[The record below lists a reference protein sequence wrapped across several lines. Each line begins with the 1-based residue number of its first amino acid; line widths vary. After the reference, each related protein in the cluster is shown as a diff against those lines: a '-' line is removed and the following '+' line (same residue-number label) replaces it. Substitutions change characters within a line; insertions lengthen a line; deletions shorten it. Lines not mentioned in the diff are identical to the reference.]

1 MTRSLIVLLTTLIT
15 CLSWAGQPVKTFSLE
30 EFIKDNK
37 IVTNGV
43 KLEYKG
49 KVLQLTA
56 LKQGGSITFLSGDQA
71 WNFSPFVQLV
81 CEVQNLSANE
91 LFMETHLNGDY
102 WSTGAG
108 YVPVQNTREIE
119 TLILRKK
126 YSEQQLKL
134 FPQMSG
140 LPGGATRLWAGY
152 TPDSIVSFTLDFP
165 RIQPNDRFIIKGI
178 KLATPYKEFKDED
191 YEALLPF
198 VDKFGQYIHAQY
210 PGKIKKT
217 NDIVTADKK
226 EEQELRKYT
235 GNKTWDV
242 YGGWN
247 NGPKFKATGH
257 FRIEKHQ
264 GKWWLVDP
272 LGHLF
277 WSHGITC
284 VAGGDDTNI
293 TGRERFYSPL
303 ALSANEKADSL
314 LFMSNRNGNTGIS
327 YWRLNMYRKWGKEF
341 EDNMIDKAIRRLKSW
356 NINTIANWSNQKV
369 IDCRKVPYTATI
381 HVQHGHLPPDPFAA
395 DFQEYVERIVARSA
409 AADDEWCI
417 GYFVDNEIGW
427 GNNTQLATLAIK
439 GRYPNAKSAL
449 KDRLVEKYESLAALN
464 HSWKSHFASWEEWM
478 KSDSI
483 YQEATA
489 DLTDFTAHF
498 ANTYFRCIKNAL
510 ARKAPHKLY
519 LGCRFN
525 YGDYAGNPYQQWIVN
540 ISAKYCDVV
549 SFNRYAYS
557 AYSLRPSSNLDFPM
571 IIGEYHFG
579 GLDRGLL
586 HGGLR
591 YGGTQENRADLYKH
605 YVEDAIQNPYIV
617 GTHWFQY
624 NDQAV
629 TGRGDG
635 ENYQIGFINAYDAP
649 NQELVEAARKTGENM
664 YELRSK

>member
-1 MTRSLIVLLTTLIT
+1 MTRLFATLLVLSMTT
-15 CLSWAGQPVKTFSLE
+15 LSWAGKPEKAFSLKE
-30 EFIKDNK
+30 LIRENK
-37 IVTNGV
+37 LVTSGFE
-43 KLEYKG
+43 LEYKG
-49 KVLQLTA
+49 KMLQLTA
-56 LKQGGSITFLSGDQA
+56 LKQGGSITFSSGNDM
-71 WNFSPFVQLV
+71 WNFSPFVHLV

-91 LFMETHLNGDY
+91 LLVETHLNGDY

-108 YVPVQNTREIE
+108 YVPMKETREIQ

-134 FPQMSG
+134 FPKMNG

-152 TPDSIVSFTLDFP
+152 SPDSIVSFTLDFP
-165 RIQPNDRFIIKGI
+165 RIQPHDRLIIKRVE
-178 KLATPYKEFKDED
+178 LTTPYKDKE
-191 YEALLPF
+191 YEELLPF
-198 VDKFGQYIHAQY
+198 VDPFGQYAHAQY
-210 PGKIKKT
+210 PGKIKKM
-217 NDIVTADKK
+217 NDIVVADKK
-226 EEQELRKYT
+226 EEQQFRKYT
-235 GNKTWDV
+235 GNKTWNI
-242 YGGWN
+242 YGGWA
-247 NGPKFKATGH
+247 NGPQLRATGH
-257 FRIEKHQ
+257 FRVEKYQ
-264 GKWWLVDP
+264 GKWWFIDP

-293 TGRERFYSPL
+293 TGREKFYRSPFL
-303 ALSANEKADSL
+303 NADEKADSL
-314 LFMSNRNGNTGIS
+314 LFMSSQNGSTSIS
-327 YWRLNMYRKWGKEF
+327 YWRLNMYRKWGRDF
-341 EDNMIDKAIRRLKSW
+341 EVKMIDKANRRLKSW

-369 IDCRKVPYTATI
+369 IDVRKVPYTATI
-381 HVQHGHLPPDPFAA
+381 HVQHGHLPPDPFDA
-395 DFQEYVERIVARSA
+395 DFQEYVESIISRSPA
-409 AADDEWCI
+409 ATDKWCI

-427 GNNTQLATLAIK
+427 GNNTQLGVLAIK
-439 GRYPNAKSAL
+439 GHYAAAKRAF
-449 KDRLVEKYESLAALN
+449 KDRLLEKYESLAKLN
-464 HSWKSHFASWEEWM
+464 QSWKSNFATWEAWM
-478 KSDSI
+478 KNDSI
-483 YQEATA
+483 YKGATA
-489 DLTDFTAHF
+489 DLVDFTTHF
-498 ANTYFRCIKNAL
+498 ANTYFRSIKNAL
-510 ARKAPHKLY
+510 IKKAPYKLY

-549 SFNRYAYS
+549 SFNRYTYS
-557 AYSLRPSSNLDFPM
+557 AYSLRPSADLDFPM

-635 ENYQIGFINAYDAP
+635 ENYQIGFINVYDAP
-649 NQELVEAARKTGENM
+649 NHELVEAARLTGEKM